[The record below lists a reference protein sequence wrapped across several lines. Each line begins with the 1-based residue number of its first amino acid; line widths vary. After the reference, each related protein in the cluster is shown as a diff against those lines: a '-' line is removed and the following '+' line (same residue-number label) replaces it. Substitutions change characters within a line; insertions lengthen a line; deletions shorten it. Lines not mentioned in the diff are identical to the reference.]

1 MLAANNNK
9 LSSVYTL
16 LSEPVLALFIMAFVG
31 DFDILHDLL
40 MDPETDDESSI
51 PQVEGNETSKSGN
64 EIRSSSSSSTIA
76 SCAPPPPDPTPD
88 THGHVSSDLDDA
100 DDLIPS
106 NIYTSGV
113 SDLRNYIM
121 SKRNENTVK
130 KTEGC
135 IKRFKDWIQA
145 PPRSDPREVLQI
157 LPFELDTYIG
167 GFLLS
172 LQKNDGSN
180 YEPDTPTSFHRG
192 IDRYLRENGYSFNIL
207 TSDLFGNSTHMRS
220 FNPKQFGNPENKSR
234 CPIEAYK
241 LYAKHRPQAMNT
253 PESPFYVAVNQ
264 NNSGQ
269 KWFKNQP
276 VGRNKLGV
284 MMKAMASNAGL
295 TGKKTNQ
302 SLRKT
307 LCTKLLHSG
316 VAPTTI
322 MQLSGHKNVNSVN
335 NYAVASFNQQ
345 REMCEIL
352 QNVKKSAAS
361 SSVASSV
368 TSTVSHRPMTMTE
381 TPHRKSLPDVTTVL

>member
-9 LSSVYTL
+9 LSSAYTL
-16 LSEPVLALFIMAFVG
+16 ISEPVLALFIMAFVG

-64 EIRSSSSSSTIA
+64 EIRSSLSSTTIA

-180 YEPDTPTSFHRG
+180 YEPDTLTSFHRG

-207 TSDLFGNSTHMRS
+207 TSDLFATSRQVLQSRRKELKQKGLGNR
-220 FNPKQFGNPENKSR
+220 PNK
-234 CPIEAYK
+234 A
-241 LYAKHRPQAMNT
+241 
-253 PESPFYVAVNQ
+253 
-264 NNSGQ
+264 
-269 KWFKNQP
+269 QP
-276 VGRNKLGV
+276 VSDNEEEMLWECGHLGHDNPHALLNTV
-284 MMKAMASNAGL
+284 WFN
-295 TGKKTNQ
+295 N
-302 SLRKT
+302 
-307 LCTKLLHSG
+307 TKLLG
-316 VAPTTI
+316 FRGCDENR
-322 MQLSGHKNVNSVN
+322 QLKWGDIELKHDETGSE
-335 NYAVASFNQQ
+335 YLEFNEKEQQ
-345 REMCEIL
+345 KQEGE
-352 QNVKKSAAS
+352 
-361 SSVASSV
+361 
-368 TSTVSHRPMTMTE
+368 
-381 TPHRKSLPDVTTVL
+381 TVLT